1 MFRTNFFISSRGIY
15 FRIFINI
22 MFNPQW
28 SPTVQLLLGWLLVL
42 EVVANQGFKHPTK
55 HFCMCIYFDLGS
67 FQKPQSQMCLL
78 VFTLLFG
85 DLWGWT
91 VTTRISW
98 LGDPELKLHF
108 FLDRQITIR
117 LMSTWHVIIAG
128 VDFPNDPG
136 RWYFVHNKQ
145 QRWIFN
151 DISPDL
157 KISLL
162 LQDLRFCSCWW
173 SFGFLGS
180 FSTLPVRF
188 RRPIDMFMAMH
199 GSKNG
204 KHPVSQFLGAHSLF
218 NPTICQPCR
227 AHLETENMFPQK
239 PSTFLIRVI

>member
-1 MFRTNFFISSRGIY
+1 MCFCLRFGGLRSQLLLLGSLQKFRTNFLISSRGIC

-42 EVVANQGFKHPTK
+42 EVVANQIQTSYKAFLYVCI
-55 HFCMCIYFDLGS
+55 FCSWLFSEAAITNV
-67 FQKPQSQMCLL
+67 LL

-85 DLWGWT
+85 DIWGWT

-98 LGDPELKLHF
+98 SGDPELKLHF

-157 KISLL
+157 EISLL
-162 LQDLRFCSCWW
+162 L
-173 SFGFLGS
+173 
-180 FSTLPVRF
+180 
-188 RRPIDMFMAMH
+188 
-199 GSKNG
+199 
-204 KHPVSQFLGAHSLF
+204 
-218 NPTICQPCR
+218 
-227 AHLETENMFPQK
+227 
-239 PSTFLIRVI
+239 